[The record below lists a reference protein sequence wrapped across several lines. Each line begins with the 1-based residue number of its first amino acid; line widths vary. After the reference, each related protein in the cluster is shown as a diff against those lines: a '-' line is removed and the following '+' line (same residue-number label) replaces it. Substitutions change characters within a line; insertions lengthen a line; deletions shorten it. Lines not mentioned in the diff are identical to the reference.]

1 MWLRVIGERRLIVT
15 GKERIE
21 RALEHKN
28 GPVPIDFGG
37 GPTSGMH
44 CSVVEAL
51 RKYYGLSSSPV
62 KVYEPFQMLGYIDA
76 DLKEAMGVDTE
87 PLWNPYTMFGFTNH
101 DWKEWK
107 APWGQTVLVSADFKT
122 SINEKGD
129 VFLYPAGD
137 TSVRP
142 SGKMPN
148 NGFFFD
154 TIIRQD
160 PIDDEDLNPED
171 NLEEFQPFSD
181 DVFNYFS
188 EMKSIL
194 ESSTYFIF
202 GNFGGTALGDIA
214 LVPGPG
220 LKHPKGIRDV
230 TEWYVSTASRQDYL
244 HAVFSA
250 ETETALQNLKKL
262 YRVVGD
268 LPGLAY
274 ICGTDFGTQTSQFC
288 STDTYR
294 ELYMPYYKKI
304 NDWIHQNTSWKSF
317 KHSCGS
323 VAAFMP
329 LFIES
334 GFDIINPVQ
343 LSAAGMDAKQL
354 KSEFGENLV
363 FWGGG
368 VDTQKT
374 LPFGTP
380 EEIRS
385 EVLQRCEIF
394 SKNGGFV
401 FNSIHNVQAKTPME
415 NVVAMINAVKEF
427 NGK

>member
-1 MWLRVIGERRLIVT
+1 
-15 GKERIE
+15 
-21 RALEHKN
+21 
-28 GPVPIDFGG
+28 
-37 GPTSGMH
+37 
-44 CSVVEAL
+44 
-51 RKYYGLSSSPV
+51 
-62 KVYEPFQMLGYIDA
+62 
-76 DLKEAMGVDTE
+76 
-87 PLWNPYTMFGFTNH
+87 
-101 DWKEWK
+101 
-107 APWGQTVLVSADFKT
+107 VLVSEDFKT

-137 TSVRP
+137 TSVPP

-154 TIIRQD
+154 AIIRQD
-160 PIDDEDLNPED
+160 PIDDEKLNPKD

-188 EMKSIL
+188 KMKEIL
-194 ESSTYFIF
+194 ESSTYFLF
-202 GNFGGTALGDIA
+202 GNFGGTSLGDIA

-230 TEWYVSTASRQDYL
+230 TEWYISTASRQEYL
-244 HAVFSA
+244 HEVFSA
-250 ETETALQNLKKL
+250 QTETALQNLEKL
-262 YRVVGD
+262 YRIVGD

-304 NDWIHQNTSWKSF
+304 NNWIHESTSWKCF
-317 KHSCGS
+317 KHSCGA
-323 VAAFMP
+323 VAEFMP

-380 EEIRS
+380 DEIRS
-385 EVLQRCEIF
+385 EVLERCEIF
-394 SKNGGFV
+394 SKGGGFV
-401 FNSIHNVQAKTPME
+401 FNSIHNVQAKTPVA
-415 NVVAMINAVKEF
+415 NVVAMVNAVKEF
-427 NGK
+427 NGD